1 MIFSKKD
8 TNENKKGEGMEE
20 VKDKKESTEKKL
32 RDLLGKPFK
41 KDSKEI
47 NHNLDQLI
55 LGQIDDLQYALDTNA
70 GLKEED
76 TKALSVLISARDES
90 KKTHSEIVKNIAQ
103 TLGITVTAAA
113 SIVGIIY
120 TIKGFNFD
128 KEWMQKI
135 FDFKDSLNVMDA
147 KSFNQVN
154 RNREG
159 HRKMAEHMLNNKIHV
174 K

>member
-1 MIFSKKD
+1 MIFSSKKD
-8 TNENKKGEGMEE
+8 KNENKKGEGMEE
-20 VKDKKESTEKKL
+20 VKDKKECTEKKL
-32 RDLLGKPFK
+32 RDLFK

-47 NHNLDQLI
+47 NDNLDQLI
-55 LGQIDDLQYALDTNA
+55 LGQIDNLQYALDTNA

-76 TKALSVLISARDES
+76 AKALSILISARDES
-90 KKTHSEIVKNIAQ
+90 KKTHSELVKNIAQ

-135 FDFKDSLNVMDA
+135 FDFKDSLNVMDSR
-147 KSFNQVN
+147 SFNQAN

-159 HRKMAEHMLNNKIHV
+159 HRKMAEHMLNKKIYI
-174 K
+174 